1 MVLNFGKKMLIGV
14 SVTPEVGIEVAQI
27 DYNSFMVQAYASKPF
42 ECDIKNPGM
51 FDLDMFKNTLSDL
64 LIELQVPIG
73 SEIVLNLPT
82 NVFGI
87 RDVSASFNPVEV
99 SNYIEDEILA
109 TPMFQM
115 NPGIPCFSYHT
126 LPNSTIQFNK
136 TVFAASY
143 MNVISEIAIQIRD
156 LKYKLVG
163 IDTSIASMYN
173 ALMYTNRLNVPP
185 EASWV
190 MLVIDGAY
198 ARILTL
204 QGNNFVDCF
213 EEKINI
219 GKILDDAENYASVV
233 SAVAPILKNLPSSLL
248 YIVSKTEIVSAKI
261 LADKLTYNSQI
272 AYQEDNIYNSE
283 PFLNLATSI
292 PQEIGKRISLDVIG
306 AAIKKDYSKRALVN
320 LNLFNES
327 LGDIYLSQTPPTFK
341 GIELSVENMIKFGI
355 GLLIFVLIISIVIRG
370 VLNKNTQNF
379 DAEAQNIQNEIREI
393 DKFLEQN
400 KDISTSKF
408 SESDEIR
415 LGIAAN
421 KNIYT
426 YYTIVGTEIPKK
438 LWLTELQLGNNVIIS
453 GQADNLESVYAF
465 YRNIKDYNPAAPI
478 KLQKLNLASNGRIT
492 SLDNEGIEADKIL
505 TSMNADFYEFKI
517 ADTEDTAGEASAKPA
532 ADNKP
537 NSKGNK
543 LKSILPDL
551 EPLE

>member
-1 MVLNFGKKMLIGV
+1 M
-14 SVTPEVGIEVAQI
+14 
-27 DYNSFMVQAYASKPF
+27 
-42 ECDIKNPGM
+42 
-51 FDLDMFKNTLSDL
+51 
-64 LIELQVPIG
+64 
-73 SEIVLNLPT
+73 
-82 NVFGI
+82 
-87 RDVSASFNPVEV
+87 
-99 SNYIEDEILA
+99 
-109 TPMFQM
+109 
-115 NPGIPCFSYHT
+115 
-126 LPNSTIQFNK
+126 
-136 TVFAASY
+136 
-143 MNVISEIAIQIRD
+143 
-156 LKYKLVG
+156 
-163 IDTSIASMYN
+163 
-173 ALMYTNRLNVPP
+173 
-185 EASWV
+185 
-190 MLVIDGAY
+190 
-198 ARILTL
+198 
-204 QGNNFVDCF
+204 
-213 EEKINI
+213 
-219 GKILDDAENYASVV
+219 
-233 SAVAPILKNLPSSLL
+233 
-248 YIVSKTEIVSAKI
+248 
-261 LADKLTYNSQI
+261 
-272 AYQEDNIYNSE
+272 
-283 PFLNLATSI
+283 
-292 PQEIGKRISLDVIG
+292 
-306 AAIKKDYSKRALVN
+306 VN